1 MSGLGLTR
9 VAYGCKSLAEILA
22 REPRLTEHGQGGQP
36 IVVLHTARAPRRD
49 LAGGSLFWIVQHQ
62 LVARQ
67 PIAGIREG
75 TAGGQAEIHLRPGPI
90 AVQPKHLPSHQGWRY
105 LPEELWP
112 ADLQAGETA
121 LPPELAA
128 RLSGLFLA

>member
-1 MSGLGLTR
+1 MSLLGLTR

-22 REPRLTEHGQGGQP
+22 REPLLTERDASGQAM
-36 IVVLHTARAPRRD
+36 VVLHTARTPRRD

-67 PIAGIREG
+67 PIAGIREDA
-75 TAGGQAEIHLRPGPI
+75 AGGQTQIHLRPGPI
-90 AVQPKHLPSHQGWRY
+90 AVRPRHLPSHQGWRY

-112 ADLQAGETA
+112 KDLEAGDDA

-128 RLSGLFLA
+128 QLSGLFLA